1 MTAPKRLYIVVYFAA
16 ILSLGGRA
24 LAEGNVTVIS
34 STPSAS
40 SKQASAPSDG
50 MPVVH
55 KSLHKKKK
63 TAVAATTA
71 PAPTPAAQ
79 PAPAPV
85 VVASAPTPTQSAK
98 PAPVVIAPVVVDP
111 PPPAQVNAN
120 SGSIRIGTAPQTPAI
135 NVVVGPTVE
144 TGLPVGRYP
153 GVGTPIKG
161 VSTFAPAPVTVPP
174 VMNHPLFATIP
185 SVVTPL
191 GSAATGMYS
200 NPSHSSAASD
210 DFVFTN
216 FSKKYKNTY
225 PWKDEYHHDRILDR
239 GGCDADQ
246 LDDEHGERL
255 GFGLE
260 IEQQR
265 LGFPE

>member
-16 ILSLGGRA
+16 ILSMGSRA

-34 STPSAS
+34 STPSSS
-40 SKQASAPSDG
+40 SKQANAPSDG
-50 MPVVH
+50 APVVH

-63 TAVAATTA
+63 TAVAATTTPDPTPATSPPVVTAPTPVVAA
-71 PAPTPAAQ
+71 PAPISTPTQ
-79 PAPAPV
+79 PAKSTPV
-85 VVASAPTPTQSAK
+85 VV
-98 PAPVVIAPVVVDP
+98 APVVVDP

-120 SGSIRIGTAPQTPAI
+120 AGSIRIGTATQTPAI

-161 VSTFAPAPVTVPP
+161 VSTFAPAPVSVPP
-174 VMNHPLFATIP
+174 VMNHPLFASLPT
-185 SVVTPL
+185 SVAPL
-191 GSAATGMYS
+191 GSAATAMYS
-200 NPSHSSAASD
+200 NPSRSSAASD

-225 PWKDEYHHDRILDR
+225 
-239 GGCDADQ
+239 
-246 LDDEHGERL
+246 
-255 GFGLE
+255 
-260 IEQQR
+260 
-265 LGFPE
+265 